1 MGNYKKL
8 IEFLKKQKIKHKVL
22 THPLAYTAQ
31 EVAASQHIP
40 GKQFVKSVVIKA
52 GPKYVLAVLPAI
64 HLVDF
69 PKLKKLL
76 KSKSASLASES
87 EIKKL
92 AQDFDVGALPPFG
105 SLLGLETYMDSAL
118 NEDEEIVFNAGTH
131 TNTAKIKMTDF
142 LKTEKVI
149 TGNFGKHI

>member
-1 MGNYKKL
+1 MGNSKKL
-8 IEFLKKQKIKHKVL
+8 IELLKSKKIKHKL
-22 THPLAYTAQ
+22 LKHPVAYTAQ

-40 GKQFVKSVVIKA
+40 GKQFVKSVVIKTTSNYA
-52 GPKYVLAVLPAI
+52 LAVLPAI

-76 KSKSASLASES
+76 KAKSASLASEA
-87 EIKKL
+87 EIKKI

-105 SLLGLETYMDSAL
+105 SLLGLETYMDTVL

-131 TNTAKIKMTDF
+131 TETAKIKMADF
-142 LKTEKVI
+142 LKAEKVV
-149 TGNFGKHI
+149 TGDFGKHI